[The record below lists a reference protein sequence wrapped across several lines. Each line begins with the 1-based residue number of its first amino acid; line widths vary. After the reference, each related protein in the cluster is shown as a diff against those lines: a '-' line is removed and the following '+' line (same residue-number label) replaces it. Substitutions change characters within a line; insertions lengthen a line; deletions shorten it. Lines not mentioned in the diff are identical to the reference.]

1 MLPSIPSSNLPPA
14 DRYAYYKGL
23 VLAAGGQVPEGQ
35 DTVLGLR
42 GIAPDGKRHD
52 SNENIGP
59 YNDTFVVLTS
69 DQRVREYRG
78 SAHAGQ
84 KSSSISG
91 PKGVAQIR
99 PGHYKTVPNGNHDGM
114 PSWHVRQLNDDG
126 RIPCWRDKSK
136 DGYIS
141 NSEKAFSESQN
152 QHATAILFH
161 NGVFEDHGSSIGCQ
175 TMPPKTMR
183 SFIDE
188 VGVSNGF
195 YYTLINAN
203 QELANQSGMVC
214 HSRGLT
220 V

>member
-1 MLPSIPSSNLPPA
+1 MLPSIPSANLPPA
-14 DRYAYYKGL
+14 ERYAYYKGL
-23 VLAAGGQVPEGQ
+23 VQAAGGTVPEGA

-42 GIAPDGKRHD
+42 GLAPDGKRHD

-69 DQRVREYRG
+69 DQQVREYRG

-126 RIPCWRDKSK
+126 RIPCWRDSSK
-136 DGYIS
+136 DGYLS
-141 NSEKAFSESQN
+141 AKEKAVSQA
-152 QHATAILFH
+152 QGHMATAILFH

-175 TMPPKTMR
+175 TMPPKTMK
-183 SFIDE
+183 SFIEE

-195 YYTLINAN
+195 LYTLIDAN
-203 QELANQSGMVC
+203 QPVREGSSAT
-214 HSRGLT
+214 RGA
-220 V
+220 